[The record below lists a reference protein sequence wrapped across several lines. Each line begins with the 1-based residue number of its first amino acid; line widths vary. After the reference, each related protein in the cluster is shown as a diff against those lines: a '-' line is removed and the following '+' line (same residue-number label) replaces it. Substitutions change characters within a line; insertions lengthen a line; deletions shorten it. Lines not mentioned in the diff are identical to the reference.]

1 MNPGF
6 HMTLSDLASI
16 GSFVS
21 GVAVL
26 ISLVYVAVQIRQAER
41 NQRTLLQHGT
51 STRAVELVRHWSD
64 PYIAEAYVKML
75 SGDQNLTAVEAFQ
88 LSIQFRTSLL
98 SWQDS
103 FLLQRASLIDSLQLE
118 STLRTFRVLLAQP
131 VLRALWTMSKATFS
145 PEFVEH
151 VETNTM
157 HLPLAAPHDYAEQL
171 KAAIAE
177 VKAAAAR

>member
-1 MNPGF
+1 
-6 HMTLSDLASI
+6 MTLSDLASL

-26 ISLVYVAVQIRQAER
+26 ISLVYVAVQIRQTER
-41 NQRTLLQHGT
+41 NQRTLLQNAT
-51 STRAVELVRHWSD
+51 SNRAVELVRHWSD
-64 PYIAEAYVKML
+64 PHIAEAYVKMM

-88 LSIQFRTSLL
+88 LNIQFRTSLL

-131 VLRALWTMSKATFS
+131 VFRALWNMSKATFS
-145 PEFVEH
+145 PEFATYVEAH
-151 VETNTM
+151 TM
-157 HLPLAAPHDYAEQL
+157 DVLLAAPHDYAEQL
-171 KAAIAE
+171 KAAVAD
-177 VKAAAAR
+177 VKAAAAM